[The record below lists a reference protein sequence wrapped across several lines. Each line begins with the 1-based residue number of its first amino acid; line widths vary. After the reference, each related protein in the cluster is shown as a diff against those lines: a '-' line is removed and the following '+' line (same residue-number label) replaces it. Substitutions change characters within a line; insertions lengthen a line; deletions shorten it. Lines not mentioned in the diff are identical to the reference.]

1 MKKTLIII
9 TSVIIG
15 FIILIAL
22 AGIYKFNF
30 TDSDIYYME
39 NAEEQMV
46 GNDRDEHGCI
56 GSAGYTWNEEK
67 GECIRPWETNSSLLA
82 AGILPGKMG
91 DMVGDVLGN

>member
-1 MKKTLIII
+1 MKKIFIFIRRVFIAIGIII
-9 TSVIIG
+9 L
-15 FIILIAL
+15 LIML

-39 NAEEQMV
+39 NTQDQMV

-67 GECIRPWETNSSLLA
+67 GECIRPWE
-82 AGILPGKMG
+82 K
-91 DMVGDVLGN
+91 

>member
-15 FIILIAL
+15 IILLIAL

-30 TDSDIYYME
+30 TDSDIHIE
-39 NAEEQMV
+39 NTEEQMV

-56 GSAGYTWNEEK
+56 GSAGYEWNEEK
-67 GECIRPWETNSSLLA
+67 GECIRPWETNSGLLA

-91 DMVGDVLGN
+91 DLIGEVLGN